1 MHKPPIVANQIKCA
15 RAVATARGC
24 GGIIQIMN
32 IRIATS
38 ADKSRCL
45 ELLKTLN
52 PDISEQAGDVFD
64 SLLKQTRG
72 EAVVA
77 EHDDQV
83 IGLATVS
90 YNLAARYGGEY
101 CQLEELIVDPGAR
114 GLNAGGA
121 LVQATVDRARQRGC
135 AEYGLYLV
143 ADTEHNQPFYE
154 KYGFEKV
161 GSEMRQRL

>member
-1 MHKPPIVANQIKCA
+1 MHKRPIVANQIKCA
-15 RAVATARGC
+15 SVVAPVHGY
-24 GGIIQIMN
+24 GGIIRGMH
-32 IRIATS
+32 IRIATA

-45 ELLKTLN
+45 ELLKILN

-64 SLLKQTRG
+64 SLLNQTRG

-77 EHDDQV
+77 EHDAQV

-101 CQLEELIVDPGAR
+101 CQLEELIVDPEAR

-143 ADTEHNQPFYE
+143 AHTEHNQPFYE